1 MQIRALYD
9 QTGRILAAVHLD
21 AARVSRHPHPHP
33 RPRERQAVGD
43 FMVPA
48 EHSHLSFVEACARL
62 KVKTKGKVPALYSK

>member
-9 QTGRILAAVHLD
+9 QTGKILAAVHLD
-21 AARVSRHPHPHP
+21 AARVSRHPHP
-33 RPRERQAVGD
+33 RPREGQAVGD

-62 KVKTKGKVPALYSK
+62 KVKTKGKVADLYSK